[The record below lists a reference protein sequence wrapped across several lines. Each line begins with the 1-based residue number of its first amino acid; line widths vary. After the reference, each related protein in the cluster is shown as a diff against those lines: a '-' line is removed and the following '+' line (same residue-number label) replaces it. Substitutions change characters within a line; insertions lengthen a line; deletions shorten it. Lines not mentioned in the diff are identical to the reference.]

1 MNKKVLTE
9 IEIIKDNLLVGIFII
24 VIEMFILTSDIIKF
38 LKDNYNGDISLY
50 DIL

>member
-38 LKDNYNGDISLY
+38 LKK
-50 DIL
+50 

>member
-1 MNKKVLTE
+1 MNKKVLTG

-38 LKDNYNGDISLY
+38 LKK
-50 DIL
+50 

>member
-24 VIEMFILTSDIIKF
+24 VIGMFRLISDIIKF
-38 LKDNYNGDISLY
+38 LKK
-50 DIL
+50 